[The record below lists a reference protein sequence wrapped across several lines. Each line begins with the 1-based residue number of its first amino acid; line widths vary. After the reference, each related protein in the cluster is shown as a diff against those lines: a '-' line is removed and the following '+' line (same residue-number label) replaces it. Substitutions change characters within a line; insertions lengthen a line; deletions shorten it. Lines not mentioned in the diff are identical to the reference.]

1 MNKGD
6 LNLQKVKKKIHN
18 SILDSFKKQGNQ
30 FLPQNGIIIII
41 DTGNLIFYE
50 WSIKSDG
57 VCILL
62 QNINLKKKSN
72 TNVISRAGKKNFS
85 TQGDDWEE
93 IAPGEHNDIGDI
105 YCLVK
110 AVLWFSMDVPLFII
124 HCHIILLQFR
134 WNNFIL
140 LRIWIHAQ

>member
-1 MNKGD
+1 MLCSHASIQKHTVTY
-6 LNLQKVKKKIHN
+6 LNSKVEQRRFKSPKSKKKIHN

-72 TNVISRAGKKNFS
+72 TNVISRAGKKKNS
-85 TQGDDWEE
+85 
-93 IAPGEHNDIGDI
+93 
-105 YCLVK
+105 
-110 AVLWFSMDVPLFII
+110 VPKEKIEKKLNLGNTMISGIFTA
-124 HCHIILLQFR
+124 L
-134 WNNFIL
+134 
-140 LRIWIHAQ
+140 